1 MTSVGVVAHAKK
13 RMGGGLAE
21 LRRTLAEY
29 GITDLPWHEVPKSKH
44 VPDRGR
50 RAGRA
55 RGSTCSSC
63 GAATAPCNA
72 RSTPSPASP

>member
-21 LRRTLAEY
+21 LRKSLAEY
-29 GITDLPWHEVPKSKH
+29 GISDVPWREVQKSKY
-44 VPDRGR
+44 VPDRVDELVEQGVDLLFVW
-50 RAGRA
+50 
-55 RGSTCSSC
+55 
-63 GAATAPCNA
+63 AATGPCNA